1 MVYKEQSG
9 ISNFFESYGRAIIYI
24 LISIV
29 YNIIGFG
36 LVVGGFFLFDF
47 TALLALIGGDFSV
60 LLDPTA
66 FFGNVASIIGFVL
79 IILGFLFIMIGGF
92 AAFIFTATRGP
103 KFSKKV
109 SFFGAFGGSLKI
121 LSGFIIFLV
130 ILIGLS
136 IGSLYIP
143 VPIVVIIINFFVYI
157 LGALTPFAMLFRIVD
172 HITDKV

>member
-1 MVYKEQSG
+1 MVYKEQSGISNLMVYKEQSG

-66 FFGNVASIIGFVL
+66 FFGD
-79 IILGFLFIMIGGF
+79 M
-92 AAFIFTATRGP
+92 
-103 KFSKKV
+103 
-109 SFFGAFGGSLKI
+109 
-121 LSGFIIFLV
+121 
-130 ILIGLS
+130 
-136 IGSLYIP
+136 
-143 VPIVVIIINFFVYI
+143 
-157 LGALTPFAMLFRIVD
+157 
-172 HITDKV
+172 